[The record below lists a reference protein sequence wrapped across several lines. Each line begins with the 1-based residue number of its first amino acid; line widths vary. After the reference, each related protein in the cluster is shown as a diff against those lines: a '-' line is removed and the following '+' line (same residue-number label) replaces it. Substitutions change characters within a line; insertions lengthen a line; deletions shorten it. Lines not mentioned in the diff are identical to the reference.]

1 MFFGN
6 KTKNRRMK
14 RDSVLEVK
22 LRSAQ
27 VRKERLKLASG
38 VIAVCLTLVLGTLA
52 IYSGGSWL
60 MDRLVYKNDAFAI
73 RTIDVKTDGVLAPDV
88 IRRWSQVKTN
98 ENLLRKYLLTDIKRN
113 LELAP
118 MIQHI
123 SVERVLPATLR
134 IRVTERFPVAQIYN
148 LRRSVNSGRY
158 EPVVF
163 QVDANGYVMMPVPNS
178 LRAEPAPSGEWF
190 PTITGI
196 TGNEPRPGMRLEMP
210 QLHEAL
216 KLIIAFENSPMF
228 GLVDIKNIDVTEPEV
243 LKVTTMQGNDVVFRL
258 NDVESQFQRWR
269 MAHDYA
275 QRVGHRMGLLDLS
288 VTNNVP
294 LLWAQ
299 QSDAPVPAPSKVKI
313 TRTRRK
319 NV

>member
-60 MDRLVYKNDAFAI
+60 MDRLVYQNDAFAI
-73 RTIDVKTDGVLAPDV
+73 RTIDVKTDGVLAPEHL
-88 IRRWSQVKTN
+88 RRWTRIAPGD
-98 ENLLRKYLLTDIKRN
+98 NLLALDLKRVKRD

-118 MIQHI
+118 IIQHV
-123 SVERVLPATLR
+123 SVERVLPHTLR
-134 IRVTERFPVAQIYN
+134 IRVTERFPVAQVYTLRKPAGSDRYQPFIY
-148 LRRSVNSGRY
+148 
-158 EPVVF
+158 
-163 QVDANGYVMMPVPNS
+163 QIDANGVVILPVGNN
-178 LRAEPAPSGEWF
+178 LRSEPAPAGETF

-196 TGNEPRPGMRLEMP
+196 PASELRPGKEVELP
-210 QLHEAL
+210 QVHEAL
-216 KLIIAFENSPMF
+216 KLIISFENSPMF
-228 GLVDIKNIDVTEPEV
+228 GLVDIKHVDISEPEV
-243 LKVTTMQGNDVVFRL
+243 LKVTTMQGNDVIFRL
-258 NDVESQFQRWR
+258 NDVEAQFQRWR

-299 QSDAPVPAPSKVKI
+299 QSDAPLPAPSKVKT